1 MFKKICFSLSLLLV
15 SASVFAFDPPPL
27 PAGQHVVDLDNKLS
41 SSDKKEVNK
50 LITSLREKHQNNYAA
65 LIIPALE
72 KNITMEEVA
81 KKTFK
86 AWSLSKN
93 NGVLLLISVNDH
105 QTWLETSGHAS
116 KKLDPSQ
123 DVDIL
128 RNILAPEI
136 RKGDYTQGIVNVFQK
151 ANAIL
156 EQPTTA

>member
-1 MFKKICFSLSLLLV
+1 MFKKICFFISLALL
-15 SASVFAFDPPPL
+15 SSITFAFNPPPL

-41 SSDKKEVNK
+41 NGDKKEINK
-50 LITSLREKHQNNYAA
+50 IIASLREKHPNSYAA

-72 KNITMEEVA
+72 KNVTMEEVA

-86 AWSLSKN
+86 VWGLSKN

-156 EQPTTA
+156 EQPATA